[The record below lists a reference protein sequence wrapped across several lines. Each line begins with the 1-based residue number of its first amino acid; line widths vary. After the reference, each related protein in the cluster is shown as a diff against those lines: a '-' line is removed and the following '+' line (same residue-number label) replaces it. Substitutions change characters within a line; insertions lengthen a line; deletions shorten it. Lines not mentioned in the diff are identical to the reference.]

1 MRNARVWHALLG
13 VDKTVVEAVEFDEG
27 EQILIGRVRAA
38 RGAASRCGVCQHR
51 CGRYDTGEGRRRWR
65 ALDVGTVQGSGGG
78 RRATRLLP
86 RAGHTRAFDETAA
99 WLVTQTS
106 KGSRDLRTCR

>member
-1 MRNARVWHALLG
+1 VRNARVWHALLG

-86 RAGHTRAFDETAA
+86 RAGHTRAFDATAA
-99 WLVTQTS
+99 WLAT
-106 KGSRDLRTCR
+106 KPGSTDLGGL